1 MSSALST
8 QSQSTQPQPRQ
19 IRFADLESQLLFVFS
34 AVALLAISCANQV
47 HIETNDA
54 VKMFPRLELIARL
67 SATGFGG
74 LIGIYGLLFIE
85 RVRNAFFTFPA
96 IWILCIWILLF
107 FGSVF
112 SPHPDIAFP
121 HLCTFS
127 SVVLFAPTA
136 FAVLGTRLT
145 IYLIFGS
152 LQLTLVASWLLY
164 FLLPEYGVM
173 IEITDLS
180 GNFVERMGGV
190 SHPNMLASS
199 SVICLA
205 IIVYLTVERKMR
217 IWLAVPAAILC
228 VATLMMTGT
237 RVAIV
242 AFLISVCAVYRKL
255 LFRRDVFPLAMIAGC
270 IVVATAMW
278 ILSEDSGGMA
288 SRSALKSVTRSGNL
302 DEITSVTG
310 RDKIWAFTLDR
321 IAERPLVG
329 WGPGTAKK
337 LLGERNMLLHTH
349 NVVLHIGLAGG
360 VLGALCVIMLFIHQ
374 FFTSFGGRYPLA
386 AMISFL
392 VLINSMTELPIF
404 DYVPGTSTLL
414 FLIAVFWPRLDD
426 GSL

>member
-1 MSSALST
+1 M
-8 QSQSTQPQPRQ
+8 
-19 IRFADLESQLLFVFS
+19 FS

-47 HIETNDA
+47 HIETNDHI
-54 VKMFPRLELIARL
+54 KMFPRLELLARL

-74 LIGIYGLLFIE
+74 LIGIYGLLFIK
-85 RVRNAFFTFPA
+85 RVRNAFLTFPA
-96 IWILCIWILLF
+96 IWILGIWVLLF
-107 FGSVF
+107 LGSAF

-121 HLCTFS
+121 HLLTFT

-136 FAVLGTRLT
+136 LAVLGTRLS
-145 IYLIFGS
+145 IFLIFGS
-152 LQLTLVASWLLY
+152 LQLTLVASWFLY
-164 FLLPEYGVM
+164 FALPEYGVM
-173 IEITDLS
+173 IEITDMS
-180 GNFVERMGGV
+180 GNFVKRMGGV

-199 SVICLA
+199 SVLCMA
-205 IIVYLTVERKMR
+205 MIIYLSVEKKLKIWIATV
-217 IWLAVPAAILC
+217 AAILC

-242 AFLISVCAVYRKL
+242 AFLISVFLVYRNL
-255 LFRRDVFPLAMIAGC
+255 LYRRDLFPLAMLAGVIIAT
-270 IVVATAMW
+270 VAMF

-288 SRSALKSVTRSGNL
+288 SRSALKSVTRSGTL

-329 WGPGTAKK
+329 WGPGVAKK
-337 LLGERNMLLHTH
+337 LLGAQNMLLHTH

-360 VLGALCVIMLFIHQ
+360 VLGSVFVIMLFIHQ
-374 FFTSFGGRYPLA
+374 LWTSLRGRYPLA
-386 AMISFL
+386 ALISFL
-392 VLINSMTELPIF
+392 ILINSMTELPIF

-414 FLIAVFWPRLDD
+414 FLISVFWPSLDD